1 MKPRRRHSCPS
12 SFTLVEMLVAMA
24 ILALMLA
31 LMFNLLQLTMT
42 ASRMEKSR
50 IDNFTRARALL
61 DVIAGDI
68 EGGVFRPDLAAFGT
82 NNGVSST
89 NGISFMTNGSALTAF
104 YTRNP
109 GLQANSRNL
118 SLVIYR
124 LDGSTNA
131 FFRRDQL
138 SVPWTVPGTSW
149 TGNIPFQGELASDAN
164 STTAQEIAGGVVG
177 FQLYFC
183 RSDQSITNRYSGYQ
197 AANPVIAVGVA
208 LAVVDSQSLNLL
220 NTTGKLN
227 SLTQTLSSS
236 SVISGTNSVKAEW
249 DIYMNSPGF
258 FQANPTPLG
267 VGIETFERKVTCN
280 PPF

>member
-1 MKPRRRHSCPS
+1 MKPHSRRSNPS

-42 ASRMEKSR
+42 ASQMEKSR

-61 DVIAGDI
+61 DVIAGDL

-82 NNGVSST
+82 DNGVYST
-89 NGISFMTNGSALTAF
+89 NGISFMTNGAALTAF

-138 SVPWTVPGTSW
+138 SVPWVVPGASW
-149 TGNIPFQGELASDAN
+149 AANIPFQGELSADAS
-164 STTAQEIAGGVVG
+164 STTPQDIAGGVVG

-183 RSDQSITNRYSGYQ
+183 HSDQSITNRYVGYE
-197 AANPVIAVGVA
+197 ASNPVIAVGVA
-208 LAVVDSQSLNLL
+208 LAVVDSQALNLL
-220 NTTGKLN
+220 NTSGKLN
-227 SLTQTLSSS
+227 NLTQTLSSS
-236 SVISGTNSVKAEW
+236 TVISGTNSVKAEW

-258 FQANPTPLG
+258 FQSYPVPLG
-267 VGIETFERKVTCN
+267 PGMETFERRITCN